1 MTSQISTR
9 LRRSRQHVSNPVPFT
24 IRVINKRVPA
34 NAMNLRDCDAYTHHT
49 SSSKSFLFAQIAREN
64 MSHGAGNS
72 CICSNCFVRSY
83 DTYNLEN
90 RSVLGKKRGSI
101 KPFKQRTPE
110 EVERTFWRFYLQ
122 KLKVDRRNTKFIY
135 FRRPTEKVEE
145 LKIVRDIRASEVFVE
160 SPTNAAGRRKII
172 EVDTNNFWDFVY
184 QQAWNGRIRVCEGEL
199 MYKITGTLKTLVS
212 KKKIA
217 NFAVTRMF
225 TAQGAEE
232 PNDTIRKKEVTIH
245 KQT

>member
-1 MTSQISTR
+1 MTSQISTW
-9 LRRSRQHVSNPVPFT
+9 LRRSRQHVSNPILLLFVLSTSACRQMRCICAFVT
-24 IRVINKRVPA
+24 RTHSTQVQV
-34 NAMNLRDCDAYTHHT
+34 NL
-49 SSSKSFLFAQIAREN
+49 LFFSQIAHEN

-83 DTYNLEN
+83 DVYNLEN

-160 SPTNAAGRRKII
+160 SPTNADGRRKII

-225 TAQGAEE
+225 TAQGTEE
-232 PNDTIRKKEVTIH
+232 PDDTIRKKEVTMH